1 MKLEKL
7 PHQRVMCID
16 GSMRHFEDCVGF
28 CNNCIHKG
36 FVTIKLLQEHKCFEK
51 ECIFLDIKSDHPY
64 VIQIQRKKK
73 RKQIINET
81 KKKNKNMEK
90 RIVQFANELLPEP
103 AEIIMCKHLYD
114 STFILVTH
122 SLRSH
127 GDNSLSQKIYSELK
141 CQVYI
146 KNISERQ
153 IQNIE
158 CTYLSLLPEN
168 MKEKVRKYEE
178 SKKRK

>member
-1 MKLEKL
+1 MKLEKS
-7 PHQRVMCID
+7 PHQRVLCID
-16 GSMRHFEDCVGF
+16 DVMRYYKDCIGF

-36 FVTIKLLQEHKCFEK
+36 FITIRLLQEHKCFEK
-51 ECIFLDIKSDHPY
+51 ECTFLDVRSDHPY
-64 VIQIQRKKK
+64 IIHIQQKKK
-73 RKQIINET
+73 RKQITNET
-81 KKKNKNMEK
+81 KKKNKDMEK
-90 RIVQFANELLPEP
+90 RIVQLANELLSEP
-103 AEIIMCKHLYD
+103 AEVIMCKHLYD

-122 SLRSH
+122 SLSFQ
-127 GDNSLSQKIYSELK
+127 GDNSMSHKIYSELK
-141 CQVYI
+141 CHVYI

-158 CTYLSLLPEN
+158 YTYLSLLPEN